1 MRNSVVGMMN
11 ESLLKDSTEL
21 GIVAETLVFDHTKRL
36 KFFLSERQ
44 TADIFYWSNSGEI
57 DIVLDYAGVSIPIEV
72 KFRGKIDDSHSKTML
87 DFMKKYK
94 SPFGIM
100 VTKNHLELKNGI
112 IYLPLRIYL
121 LMC

>member
-1 MRNSVVGMMN
+1 M
-11 ESLLKDSTEL
+11 
-21 GIVAETLVFDHTKRL
+21 
-36 KFFLSERQ
+36 SERQ
-44 TADIFYWSNSGEI
+44 TADIFYWSNGGEI
-57 DIVLDYAGVSIPIEV
+57 DIVLDCANTSIPIEV
-72 KFRGKIDDSHSKTML
+72 KFRSKIDDSHSKTML

-100 VTKNHLELKNGI
+100 VTKNHLELKNNI